1 MAINSY
7 FFNAVLSDGAYDRM
21 YNAEDFTSYLDLLV
35 GNGVFPNPST
45 QLQVRASTG
54 MNVIV
59 GAGSGWIN
67 GHKMINTA
75 DLTVSLT
82 ASDVLLNRIDAVVF
96 YVDQTTRQMGI
107 AVKTGT
113 LSATPSAPAL
123 VQTSSRFELCLA
135 QISVPKQ
142 TTEITADLITDT
154 RGNSSLCGYVQ
165 GLIQQMDST
174 TLFAQWQAAFNA
186 WFNDVKDQFSS
197 VLNFK
202 KLEGIYTTQTA
213 GESSFNVLTY
223 VPSYRYVY
231 DILEVY
237 INGIHLN
244 GNEYTIS
251 NNTVT
256 LETPIEEA
264 GAVVTFVVYSLT
276 GMVSAN
282 PPTIQG

>member
-7 FFNAVLSDGAYDRM
+7 FFNAVLSGGVYDRV

-45 QLQVRASTG
+45 QLQVRASSG

-75 DLTVSLT
+75 DLTISLT
-82 ASDVLLNRIDAVVF
+82 ASDVVLNRIDAVVF

-113 LSATPSAPAL
+113 LAANPVAPAL
-123 VQTSSRFELCLA
+123 TQTSSRFELCLA

-142 TTEITADLITDT
+142 TTEITAAMITDT
-154 RGNSSLCGYVQ
+154 RGDSSLCGYVQ
-165 GLIQQMDST
+165 GLIQQVDSA
-174 TLFAQWQAAFNA
+174 TLFTQWQAAFDA
-186 WFNDVKDQFSS
+186 WFNDVKDQFSTA
-197 VLNFK
+197 LNFR

-223 VPSYRYVY
+223 VPTYSYIY
-231 DILEVY
+231 DILEIFV
-237 INGIHLN
+237 NGMHLN
-244 GNEYTIS
+244 NNEYTIS
-251 NNTVT
+251 NSTVT

-264 GAVVTFVVYSLT
+264 GATVTFVVYKSM
-276 GMVSAN
+276 GNES
-282 PPTIQG
+282 